1 MDVITYCN
9 TANIRRAACTGDG
22 AEPVPIWRARGPV
35 DRRAGPP
42 PKAITPQRHRAR
54 KRLTWSALF
63 LPTLFL
69 PTLFLSAI
77 ATPAIPTTTIGS
89 LQAVG
94 LPVPALWQFRYWYC

>member
-9 TANIRRAACTGDG
+9 TANIRRAACAGDG
-22 AEPVPIWRARGPV
+22 AEPAPIWRACGPV

-42 PKAITPQRHRAR
+42 RKAITPQRHRAR
-54 KRLTWSALF
+54 KRLTWPA
-63 LPTLFL
+63 LFL

-77 ATPAIPTTTIGS
+77 ATPAIPTTAIGS

-94 LPVPALWQFRYWYC
+94 LPVPALWQFRYWWC